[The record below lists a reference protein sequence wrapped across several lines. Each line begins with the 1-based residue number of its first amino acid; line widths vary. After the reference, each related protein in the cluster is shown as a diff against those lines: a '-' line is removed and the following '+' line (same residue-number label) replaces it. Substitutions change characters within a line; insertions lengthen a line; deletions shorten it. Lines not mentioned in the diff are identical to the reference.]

1 MAAPCGSAVHLARP
15 AHSILPFAF
24 LLLTVEAR
32 HAKSVLRR
40 TLCCEDEFARA
51 REPNN
56 SDCTNCRCV
65 IDAVYRRLLQAV
77 GRNSRKR
84 LNRSRTLND

>member
-1 MAAPCGSAVHLARP
+1 
-15 AHSILPFAF
+15 
-24 LLLTVEAR
+24 
-32 HAKSVLRR
+32 
-40 TLCCEDEFARA
+40 
-51 REPNN
+51 
-56 SDCTNCRCV
+56 V